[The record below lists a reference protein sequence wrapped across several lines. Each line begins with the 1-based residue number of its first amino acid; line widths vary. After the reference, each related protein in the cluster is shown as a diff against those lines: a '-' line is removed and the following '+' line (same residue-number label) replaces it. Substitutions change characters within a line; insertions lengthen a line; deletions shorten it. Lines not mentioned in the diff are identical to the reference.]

1 MNQSTESVTK
11 SQPASTSTLP
21 VTPLVNGASQSSQR
35 SGMSGSSTTSRVRQ
49 PTGLVDSRPSG
60 SSIVLSPAQNL
71 SGSHN
76 PMTRGDRRLG
86 TGSTQ
91 AVYSF
96 LEQCTPS
103 MGHLHQHFVNFGCSN
118 EEHLV
123 AVSSWPPEVV
133 HNFLIQVLMDRE
145 TGEMLVNSM
154 DMFILQTHF
163 LAYYQPYGTTSF

>member
-1 MNQSTESVTK
+1 VNQPTKSVTS

-21 VTPLVNGASQSSQR
+21 VTPLVNGASQSPQH

-49 PTGLVDSRPSG
+49 DIGLVDSRPSN
-60 SSIVLSPAQNL
+60 SIVPSPAQNL
-71 SGSHN
+71 SSSHN
-76 PMTRGDRRLG
+76 PMSDRRLG

-103 MGHLHQHFVNFGCSN
+103 MGHLHQHFVNFGCSS
-118 EEHLV
+118 EEYLV
-123 AVSSWPPEVV
+123 AVSGWPSEVV
-133 HNFLIQVLMDRE
+133 RKFLIQVLMDRE

-154 DMFILQTHF
+154 DMFVLQTHF
-163 LAYYQPYGTTSF
+163 LAYYQTYGTTSF